1 MAIVPLITFILFLGL
16 LTGANFFA
24 LGASTFLVV
33 MQLGRYF
40 SEKWIEAIHVEREL
54 PNDSV
59 EIGQSLAIG
68 LKLQNR
74 SGFMIPWLL
83 VEDRIAKRDT
93 QSPPVAVKLQ
103 MEPTRLQWFAA
114 RRNYLKAYSIALLR
128 RGYFQIGPTLVETGD
143 LLGLHRSFR
152 IACEAQHITVLPK
165 LVPLEGLEYTSRR
178 PMGELRVD
186 DRVLEDPTL
195 MVGLREYQPG
205 DPMNRVHWK
214 ATART
219 GVLHTR
225 VFQPTC
231 VQGALLLVDMHE
243 ESNPKNH
250 EPVRSDLA
258 VTAAASIAY
267 WLYSNGEPFGLI
279 TNGRDAADRVRAI
292 QEKKRFENRA
302 DATQG
307 TEMKS
312 HSDRLRPIVLGA
324 NRTAEHF
331 DEMHHLL
338 ARLDR
343 TDGLRLHELL
353 QETESRI
360 PKMLSLIVVAQQ
372 IDQPGAMALEMLSKR
387 GFSISILLNC
397 HQEDFV
403 DRCGPLVAAGLHVDN
418 LCNEE
423 SLRQLNALSL
433 LSR

>member
-1 MAIVPLITFILFLGL
+1 MAILPIITFILFLGL

-24 LGASTFLVV
+24 LGACTFLIV
-33 MQLGRYF
+33 MQLGRYL
-40 SEKWIEAIHVEREL
+40 SERWIEAIHVEREL
-54 PNDSV
+54 PKDTL

-93 QSPPVAVKLQ
+93 QEPPVAIKMQ

-114 RRNYLKAYSIALLR
+114 RRNYLKAYSMVLHR
-128 RGYFQIGPTLVETGD
+128 RGYFQIGPTLIETGD
-143 LLGLHRSFR
+143 LLGLYRSFR
-152 IACEAQHITVLPK
+152 IACEAQHITVLPR
-165 LVPLEGLEYTSRR
+165 LIPLEGIEFTSRR

-195 MVGLREYQPG
+195 MVGLREYQSG

-231 VQGALLLVDMHE
+231 VQGAMLLIDMHE

-250 EPVRSDLA
+250 EPVRTDLA
-258 VTAAASIAY
+258 VTAAASIAH

-279 TNGRDAADRVRAI
+279 TNGRDAAERVRAI
-292 QEKKRFENRA
+292 REKKRFGTRA
-302 DATQG
+302 DATRG

-312 HSDRLRPIVLGA
+312 HSDRLRPIVFAA
-324 NRTAEHF
+324 NRTPEHF
-331 DEMHHLL
+331 EELHHLL

-343 TDGLRLHELL
+343 TDGLKLHELL
-353 QETESRI
+353 EETESRI
-360 PKMLSLIVVAQQ
+360 PKMLSLIIVAQR
-372 IDQPGAMALEMLSKR
+372 IDQSGTMALETLAKR

-418 LCNEE
+418 LCDEQ
-423 SLRQLNALSL
+423 SLKQLNALSL
-433 LSR
+433 LTR